1 MMKIP
6 YGRQTITDS
15 DIAAVVDVLRSD
27 FITQGP
33 KIPEF
38 ERAVADYHGAKY
50 AVAFSNGTAALHA
63 AYHALGVS
71 DGDEIITSPITFSA
85 TANAAVYLGG
95 KPVFADIDPATNCI
109 DSERIEERITPRTK
123 VIAPVSFGGYPAD
136 LKRVSAL
143 AKKHGAAV
151 LHDAA
156 HAIGSRRDGT
166 FGMEYADIAILSF
179 HPVKHVAT
187 GEGGMALTNDEALCR
202 SLQLFRSHGITKDP
216 DLLSENHGP
225 WYYEMI
231 SLGYNYRLTDIQ
243 AALGISQF
251 ARIRENIRA
260 RNETAKYYTESLTGN
275 GRITLPPS
283 VGFEV
288 TQNDAADT
296 VHAYHLFTIRVKDI
310 AERLN
315 MYRYLHER
323 GVLAQVHYVPV
334 HLLPYYK
341 DRFGYARG
349 DFPEAEKFYESE
361 LSIPMFHG
369 ISEAEREYVASVIQ
383 AYG

>member
-15 DIAAVVDVLRSD
+15 DIAAVVDVLKSD
-27 FITQGP
+27 YLTQGP

-38 ERAVADYHGAKY
+38 EKMVAAYHGAKY

-63 AYHALGVS
+63 AYHALGVT

-109 DSERIEERITPRTK
+109 DIDGIEERITPRTK
-123 VIAPVSFGGYPAD
+123 VIAPVSFGGYPVD
-136 LKRVSAL
+136 LKRVAAL
-143 AKKHGAAV
+143 AKKHGVRV

-179 HPVKHVAT
+179 HPVKHIAT
-187 GEGGMALTNDEALCR
+187 GEGGMALTNDAAVYQ
-202 SLQLFRSHGITKDP
+202 SLQLFRSHGITKAP
-216 DLLSENHGP
+216 ELLSENHGP

-231 SLGYNYRLTDIQ
+231 SLGYNYRITDIQ

-251 ARIRENIRA
+251 ARIGENLRA
-260 RNETAKYYTESLTGN
+260 RNKAAKYYTESLADYDG
-275 GRITLPPS
+275 IELPPS
-283 VGFEV
+283 LGFDSIE
-288 TQNDAADT
+288 NGGADT
-296 VHAYHLFTIRVKDI
+296 VHAYHLFTVRVADP
-310 AERLN
+310 RRRPD
-315 MYRYLHER
+315 MYRYLHEH
-323 GVLAQVHYVPV
+323 GVLAQVHYIPV

-341 DRFGYARG
+341 KRFGYAKG
-349 DFPEAEKFYESE
+349 DFPEAEKFYEAE

-369 ISEAEREYVASVIQ
+369 ISEAEREYVAGTIR